1 MPLYRYKAKKGPH
14 QTVEDTLEA
23 SSIDDAVDRLSS
35 LGLTVVSLT
44 EVQPEGQS
52 QQLLSSGSRKR
63 ISSEDVDVLTRQLAG
78 LAASGVPLLK
88 GLSLLARQTASAGL
102 RGVLSS
108 MEKDIRAGSSF
119 SEALSAFPRVFN
131 DLFVGMVKAGEKSGS
146 LAEAL
151 QGLAQYR
158 GRERELRQKVT
169 AALVYPVFMI
179 VLGVLTVFLML
190 TFFLP
195 KYVTLF
201 ADMKQTLPLATR
213 MLMSLSAFMS
223 ANWYCFAVIPFAFFF
238 VFPPGGLKKGS
249 RRKIFLDRMM
259 LRLPLISV
267 LVRNSET
274 ARFTRTL
281 ALLVKS
287 GIPVAE
293 GIRSAAEVLDN
304 DILKTAL
311 LQARMQIINEGRAL
325 SEALAGAHVLPDFAL
340 GMMATGEENGRLE
353 WALGDVADVYEREV
367 EQSLKIVTT
376 LIEPV
381 LILLTGI
388 VVGFIV
394 FAMLLPI
401 FNMSFAHV

>member
-1 MPLYRYKAKKGPH
+1 MHLYRYKAKKGPQ

-23 SSIDDAVDRLSS
+23 SSVDDAVDRLSS
-35 LGLTVVSLT
+35 FGLTVVSLA
-44 EVQPEGQS
+44 EVLPEGQS
-52 QQLLSSGSRKR
+52 RGSLSSGLPRR
-63 ISSEDVDVLTRQLAG
+63 ISPEDIDVLTRQLAG

-88 GLSLLARQTASAGL
+88 GLTLLSRQTASTGL
-102 RGVLSS
+102 SGVLSS
-108 MEKDIRAGSSF
+108 IEKDIRAGASF
-119 SEALSAFPRVFN
+119 SQALSAFPRVFN

-223 ANWYCFAVIPFAFFF
+223 ANWYCFAAIPAGLLFI
-238 VFPPGGLKKGS
+238 FPPGGMKKGG
-249 RRKIFLDRMM
+249 RRKLYLDRLM

-293 GIRSAAEVLDN
+293 GIRFAAEVLDN
-304 DILKTAL
+304 DILRSAL
-311 LQARMQIINEGRAL
+311 LQARTQIVNEGRAL